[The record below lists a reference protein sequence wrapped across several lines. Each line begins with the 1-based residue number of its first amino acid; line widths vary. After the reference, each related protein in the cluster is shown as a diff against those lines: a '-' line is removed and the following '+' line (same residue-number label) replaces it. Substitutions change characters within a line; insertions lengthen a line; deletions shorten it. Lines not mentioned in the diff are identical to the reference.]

1 VDDGERAAWLSR
13 LGGRARWVRLAA
25 AGAPG
30 EELALDVRTVG
41 ERLERAEIIDRVGT
55 PLHRAVTT
63 VLRRGPIKDVLHG
76 VWLGHP
82 LHPLLTDLP
91 IGFWTSGVLLDLA
104 GGRRSRAAADLFV
117 GLGVATALPTAAA
130 GLADW
135 SELDPPVRRSG
146 LVHAVANVTATAL
159 FALSLVARRRGRRQ
173 RGVLLG
179 LAGGTVAT
187 VGGFLGGHLVYRRAA
202 GVSRAAEAPDGSA
215 WGQITL
221 GRVAGRDA
229 PNLAYLDDSPLAL
242 VLNGDEPAGLH
253 ARCSHLGGPL
263 DEGDLVDGCLR
274 CPWHGSLFRVVNG
287 AVVRGPA
294 TAAQPAYEVRVE
306 GGRTFARRRPPG

>member
-1 VDDGERAAWLSR
+1 LD
-13 LGGRARWVRLAA
+13 ARN
-25 AGAPG
+25 
-30 EELALDVRTVG
+30 VG
-41 ERLERAEIIDRVGT
+41 ERLERAEFIDRAGA

-63 VLRRGPIKDVLHG
+63 VLRRGPLKDALHG

-91 IGFWTSGVLLDLA
+91 IGFWTSAVLLDLT
-104 GGRRSRAAADLFV
+104 GGRRGRAAADAFV

-146 LVHAVANVTATAL
+146 LVHALANVTATAL
-159 FALSLVARRRGRRQ
+159 FTLSLVARRRGRRG

-179 LAGGTVAT
+179 LAGGAAAT

-202 GVSRAAEAPDGSA
+202 GVSRTASAPEAQT
-215 WGQITL
+215 WGQISL
-221 GRVAGRDA
+221 RRVGGRDA
-229 PNLAYLDDSPLAL
+229 PNLAYLDDAPVAL
-242 VLNGDEPAGLH
+242 VLNGAEPAALH

-263 DEGDLVDGCLR
+263 DEGELVDGCLR
-274 CPWHGSLFRVVNG
+274 CPWHGSMFRVVDG

-294 TAAQPAYEVRVE
+294 TATQPAYEVRVE
-306 GGRTFARRRPPG
+306 GGRTFARRRAPD